1 MIELILNGV
10 SIDLS
15 DNQDFALS
23 FAASKLQDIES
34 RSGDFSTTFNI
45 PLTSSVKL
53 ALGHINRLDSGSNT
67 PYSQLTAQVKINNIL
82 VFDGFGNIIRVSSD
96 LELNIYSG
104 NSNWI
109 NAISEKLLPEI
120 DLTDLNFTMSG
131 ANIQARRL
139 NTSGVVYPNAYYGE
153 FAVPGAP
160 YSLYDFFPMVYNL
173 RILTQIFDDIGWTID
188 GDLLT
193 DPLFLKSGLP
203 FSNPKIGT
211 DNVIGLFDLDLNI
224 LAGSIFN
231 TVQTYFYGYD
241 SASINRFNAVSV
253 PSTTTT
259 SVGSEPIIEI
269 TDDGYYNLQ
278 GNLAGTFNGGITYSI
293 ITLKA
298 LIDGEDVFLSGTW
311 TGTGQSFGGPNV
323 FVKKGIYTLQHQ
335 VDTTATFITLTS
347 GFFYCYTTANQNFS
361 YRRNVPDGEEVVI
374 SKALPDLTQTE
385 YIKTIVN
392 QFNVIIESNY
402 ITKVASF
409 NKFEN
414 IRYNKSNALDWTS
427 KVDLTNEVE
436 IQFESEGYGQTN
448 WLRYE
453 QDDNDTYIVAKDSA
467 DSSFAISNTNLE
479 LEKDLVQL
487 PFSQSVRDAISG
499 KQLLILPL
507 RIETIKPRIAYV
519 EITTDNLIT
528 LIGQSAPSQSAELF
542 FDELTFTSLMA
553 TYYPFLIS
561 MLSSF
566 KLAKILFKVNAIDIV
581 NLDYRKPIFVDFHTD
596 LNGQIRGYFYLNL
609 IDQYNS
615 RDTTIVELI
624 KLN

>member
-1 MIELILNGV
+1 MIELILNGLA
-10 SIDLS
+10 IDLS

-96 LELNIYSG
+96 VELNIYSG

-173 RILTQIFDDIGWTID
+173 RILTQIFEDIGWTID

-211 DNVIGLFDLDLNI
+211 DLEFILLDGVLDLPLGSWFGVADSLYLGMNSAVTNFLTAQVPSTSTSVLASAPPYVI
-224 LAGSIFN
+224 RDDAYYQFVGAITWNLVAGSIS
-231 TVQTYFYGYD
+231 GY
-241 SASINRFNAVSV
+241 AV
-253 PSTTTT
+253 
-259 SVGSEPIIEI
+259 
-269 TDDGYYNLQ
+269 
-278 GNLAGTFNGGITYSI
+278 
-293 ITLKA
+293 LKA
-298 LIDGEDVFLSGTW
+298 IDGGEDVTLSPDITN
-311 TGTGQSFGGPNV
+311 TGVTLGGDEV
-323 FVKKGIYTLQHQ
+323 YIKKGIYAIELYI
-335 VDTTATFITLTS
+335 DATS
-347 GFFYCYTTANQNFS
+347 GTINTFAGTIYIIANANQNFS
-361 YRRNVPDGEEVVI
+361 VFSNVPHGEEVVI

-553 TYYPFLIS
+553 TYYPFLVS